1 MKYYISKKID
11 ATFEQAI
18 DEVKEALGIEGF
30 GVLSEINI
38 HEKLKEK
45 LNVDFRRYTILGAC
59 NPAYAYKALQ
69 SEDKIGTMLPCNVVV
84 QELAK
89 NVIEVAAIDPIAS
102 MMAIENPK
110 LAKLAGEIKV
120 KLERVIES
128 LHSGVESFGLV

>member
-18 DEVKEALGIEGF
+18 DEVKEALGNQGF
-30 GVLSEINI
+30 GIISEINMQQ
-38 HEKLKEK
+38 KFKEK
-45 LNVDFRRYTILGAC
+45 LNVDFKRYIILGAC

-84 QELAK
+84 QELGE
-89 NVIEVAAIDPIAS
+89 NEIEVAAIDPVAS
-102 MMAIENPK
+102 MMAVENPNLNK
-110 LAKLAGEIKV
+110 FASEIKS
-120 KLERVIES
+120 KLEKAIES

>member
-18 DEVKEALGIEGF
+18 DEVKEALAIQGF
-30 GVLSEINI
+30 GVLSEINLQD
-38 HEKLKEK
+38 KFKEK

-84 QELAK
+84 QELGK

-102 MMAIENPK
+102 MMAVENPK
-110 LAKLAGEIKV
+110 LAKLAIEIKV

-128 LHSGVESFGLV
+128 LHTGVESFGLV

>member
-1 MKYYISKKID
+1 MEYYISKKID

-18 DEVKEALGIEGF
+18 DEVKEALAIQGF

-45 LNVDFRRYTILGAC
+45 LDVDFRRYTILGAC

-69 SEDKIGTMLPCNVVV
+69 KEDKIGTMLPCNVVV
-84 QELAK
+84 QELGK
-89 NVIEVAAIDPIAS
+89 NEIEVSAVDPVAS

-110 LAKLAGEIKV
+110 LAKIAGEIKV
-120 KLERVIES
+120 KLERVIAS

>member
-18 DEVKEALGIEGF
+18 DEVKEALGNQGF
-30 GVLSEINI
+30 GIISEINMQQ
-38 HEKLKEK
+38 KLKEK

-84 QELAK
+84 QELG
-89 NVIEVAAIDPIAS
+89 NNEIEVAAIDPIAS
-102 MMAIENPK
+102 MMAIENPNLTK
-110 LAKLAGEIKV
+110 FASEIKG
-120 KLERVIES
+120 KLEKAIES

>member
-45 LNVDFRRYTILGAC
+45 LDVDFRRYTILGAC

-69 SEDKIGTMLPCNVVV
+69 NEDKIGTMLPCNVVV

-89 NVIEVAAIDPIAS
+89 NVIEVAAVDPVAS
-102 MMAIENPK
+102 MIAIENPK
-110 LAKLAGEIKV
+110 LAKLAGEIKI

-128 LHSGVESFGLV
+128 LHTGVESFGLV